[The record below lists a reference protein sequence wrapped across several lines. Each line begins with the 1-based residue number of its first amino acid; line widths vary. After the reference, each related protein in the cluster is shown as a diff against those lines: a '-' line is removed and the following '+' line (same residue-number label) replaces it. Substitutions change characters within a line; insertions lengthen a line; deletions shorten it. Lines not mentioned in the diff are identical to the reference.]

1 MFIHRQRRRA
11 RVPAILAFLT
21 LLATTAVVHAAETDS
36 PDETGDG
43 WRKVVSYGRCA
54 FAVFTA
60 VSPVQWTAAFLDCGK
75 LFLDEPPIGGGA
87 P

>member
-1 MFIHRQRRRA
+1 MFIHRKRRRSC
-11 RVPAILAFLT
+11 VPAVLTFLA
-21 LLATTAVVHAAETDS
+21 LLSTTAVVHAGELDA

-43 WRKVVSYGRCA
+43 WRKVIAYGRCA

-75 LFLDEPPIGGGA
+75 LFLDEPPLGGGT

>member
-21 LLATTAVVHAAETDS
+21 LLATTAVGHAAEPAS
-36 PDETGDG
+36 PEETGDG

-54 FAVFTA
+54 FAVFAA
-60 VSPVQWTAAFLDCGK
+60 VSPVQWIGAFFDCGK